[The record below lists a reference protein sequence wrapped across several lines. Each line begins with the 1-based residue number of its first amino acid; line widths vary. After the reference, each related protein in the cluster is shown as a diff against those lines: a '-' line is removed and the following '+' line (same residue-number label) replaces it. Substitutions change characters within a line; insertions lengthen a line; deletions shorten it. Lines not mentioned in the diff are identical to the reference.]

1 MLAQKQQQ
9 QVQGQGSGVTINQ
22 PPTVINQQQ
31 QAAGDVTPTAAA
43 PAIQQVTGTT
53 SALESAVSSH
63 SYSKRVTN

>member
-31 QAAGDVTPTAAA
+31 QAAGDVAPTAAA

-53 SALESAVSSH
+53 SAL
-63 SYSKRVTN
+63 